1 MMAQSRKLKSLV
13 ENHREWIRLCKR
25 LKVLQDEEI
34 ESLDQET

>member
-1 MMAQSRKLKSLV
+1 MVAQSRELKSLV
-13 ENHREWIRLCKR
+13 ENHRDWIRLYKR